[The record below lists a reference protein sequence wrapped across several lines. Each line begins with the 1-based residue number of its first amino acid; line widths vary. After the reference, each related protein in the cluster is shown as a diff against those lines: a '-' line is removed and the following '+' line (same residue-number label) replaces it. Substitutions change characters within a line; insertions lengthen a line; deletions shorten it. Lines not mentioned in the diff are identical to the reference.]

1 MSINTHTFGLPIA
14 LANTPGVQPQVEKG
28 TGNPNGVLVRPIGS
42 LFLRTDTA
50 QLWQNTNGISTWTQ
64 AAGGSGG
71 SVPNPT
77 PDDYSIQL
85 GATSDM
91 ALGYFL
97 AATTGLPADV
107 VALGATLPAAL
118 SVSGNNFL
126 PWLRVSTNNADYT
139 GPGAGGTGYIAI
151 QTGEASATAGGV
163 GGSTGYINIA
173 TGAFQDGAGTGGR
186 SGDVLIE
193 SGSTDSDV
201 SGDVTLRTG
210 DCLNDNSGQIE
221 LATGNSGNI
230 AGDILLNAGSG
241 VNGGDV
247 QLVAGG
253 SSGGVGGSVIL
264 QAGNGTT
271 NSGDIRFES
280 GIQPSPNTDTV
291 SYNDPLAYG
300 LYKSRTYIV
309 GTGPGVSTLQFV
321 PKFLGE
327 IEMVLV
333 RNANVGAGDTLAL
346 TINGTSVFA
355 PGGVAGP
362 LTQAGGTLIS
372 GDQFLPRLNGSGTFF
387 SPGDTI
393 QVAYN
398 AAGLSGGAMVNLFV
412 RRRT

>member
-1 MSINTHTFGLPIA
+1 
-14 LANTPGVQPQVEKG
+14 
-28 TGNPNGVLVRPIGS
+28 
-42 LFLRTDTA
+42 
-50 QLWQNTNGISTWTQ
+50 
-64 AAGGSGG
+64 
-71 SVPNPT
+71 
-77 PDDYSIQL
+77 
-85 GATSDM
+85 
-91 ALGYFL
+91 
-97 AATTGLPADV
+97 
-107 VALGATLPAAL
+107 
-118 SVSGNNFL
+118 
-126 PWLRVSTNNADYT
+126 LRVSTNNADYT
-139 GPGAGGTGYIAI
+139 GPGGGGTGYIAI

-163 GGSTGYINIA
+163 GGSTGHINIA

-221 LATGNSGNI
+221 LATGNAGNI

-271 NSGDIRFES
+271 NAGDIRFES

-300 LYKSRTYIV
+300 LYKSRTDIV

-372 GDQFLPRLNGSGTFF
+372 GDQYLPRLNGSGTLF

-398 AAGLSGGAMVNLFV
+398 AAGASGGAMVNLFV